1 MRVTFIIYHLSS
13 GGAERI
19 LASLVGYFYNHY
31 DVELIVYSNE
41 DFFFPIPKTVRV
53 HKIVSKKQNTLFSF
67 VNRLIKTYSVL
78 KNRKP
83 DVVISFLTETNI
95 VATICSSLLRIPII
109 VSERTNPLKHKL
121 SKAVLI
127 LRNFVYKYC
136 SSLVVQTNDSKQYF
150 EQIVKGSKIVVIPN
164 FVDLKKFDQF
174 DRICIPNK
182 QILSIGRLSFE
193 KGHDLLIKAF
203 ASSKSKQ
210 QGWKLIIVGDG
221 PLFQMYNRLIEQLDS
236 RESIQL
242 VGKKKN
248 VLEYLFSSTFFVLPS
263 RYEGFPNVLLEA
275 TATGLPCIAFNC
287 GMGIADVVENGFN
300 GLLANAEDYES
311 LKECIDSL
319 SQNNELQSKFK
330 RNAKTKVQDF
340 EINKIMALWNSL
352 IKDVCKK

>member
-1 MRVTFIIYHLSS
+1 MRITFIIYHLSS

-19 LASLVGYFYNHY
+19 MASLVGYFNNHY

-41 DFFFPIPKTVRV
+41 DFFFPIPENVRV

-67 VNRLIKTYSVL
+67 LNRLIKTYSIL

-83 DVVISFLTETNI
+83 DVVLSFLTETNI
-95 VATICSSLLRIPII
+95 TATICSSLLRIPII

-121 SKAVLI
+121 SKTVLI
-127 LRNFVYKYC
+127 LRNIVYKFC
-136 SSLVVQTNDSKQYF
+136 SSLVVQTNESRQYF
-150 EQIVKGSKIVVIPN
+150 AEFVKESKIVVIPN

-174 DRICIPNK
+174 NRLRIPNK

-203 ASSKSKQ
+203 ASSKSRH

-221 PLFQMYNRLIEQLDS
+221 PLFQSYNRLIEQFDS

-242 VGKKKN
+242 VGKKNN
-248 VLEYLFSSTFFVLPS
+248 VLEYLFSSAFFVLPS

-287 GMGIADVVENGFN
+287 GMGISEVVENGFN
-300 GLLANAEDYES
+300 GLLADAEDYES

-319 SQNNELQSKFK
+319 SENTELQRKFK
-330 RNAKTKVQDF
+330 GNAKIKVQEF
-340 EINKIMALWNSL
+340 EINKIMTLWNSL
-352 IKDVCKK
+352 IQDVCKK